1 MVASSSVPNSAPS
14 IDWAD
19 DTDEEIDFA
28 APVFSDDEELAA
40 TLASNAS
47 SSTADYADAG
57 DRRENAPAA
66 RYTAGFADGSNH
78 SLDRRSQNHST
89 VQPQSSRTRTNPAQ
103 PPYRDSPSNR
113 HDRHFNGQS
122 SSSGKGSGRSFEKE
136 SHWRSDARRDQISG
150 GSSSFGH
157 MHSSSHADSDN
168 LRSRRNDSGSGGPR
182 SARQVIPL
190 PPKPR
195 GASDANSRQQ
205 FDRSRS
211 PSYRTHSPQPDSDRP
226 WEHSR
231 QFGSSPKSHSGR
243 SLSPTHAPHPSGL
256 STRSSNH
263 SRPPRTYMDQVAQAQ
278 ERPRRHSRDLSS
290 EGRWEKTP
298 HEDKPYPVHH
308 HPSGHSGSPSSD
320 TIYFKRREGRPMET
334 DSRER
339 GSSGTMYHEQVEA
352 NNARRRGSSS
362 HATANDR
369 WEKTPL
375 TEPDLPYPDKPI
387 ILVTSGSKVHH
398 KDSKARAH
406 NHSEAAAAAAAP
418 EKFSSSPRG
427 NRGKGKD
434 QNKRKS
440 KDRPIHAAGE
450 KDQQDDGPSTEKPW
464 WEQSTYGAGS
474 KAKKE
479 ETTAGPDKGAANEV
493 ESSKK
498 APSAKE
504 TAKSP
509 VKSKDNSKSTTEAA
523 DAAAEVPWWEQSTY
537 KAKPK
542 TATGEAAPQQ
552 ASEST
557 KSETMARREALGKKT
572 LTTGIEDLTLVS
584 RGGDDSGSSH
594 SLKSRSVQERV
605 FSEIKAMISKYED
618 QYGKDKLVSIPA
630 RTRQSDDMDRI
641 LESFR
646 KLREGLFATQTCDDF
661 AVQGKLYEQSILC
674 SLYAGNIPELT
685 KALHYLIQEIY
696 PAAHNAHPSHDRVPS
711 TVVFPSKSQ
720 RFLGLYILHH
730 IAKPTRSV
738 APSADSMNS
747 FAQVIL
753 YPRTATDQWIASL
766 LHEYELQQQQKQQ
779 QQKQRRRQEQISVPS
794 SDHDSLQGPYPLG
807 PELMFALAYWK
818 ALRTNNWILR
828 ERLLNPTTGQTP
840 VPWDQ
845 RLMIRHS
852 MGDALG
858 TARGQT
864 VAAMSKAYYSLP
876 IHAMAKAVGLVPPCQ
891 TRAQIAKAEEEGM
904 GRQWVK
910 KLQSAYGLLS
920 TIIIRDEQLMF
931 KAKS

>member
-1 MVASSSVPNSAPS
+1 MVASSSVPNSGPS

-47 SSTADYADAG
+47 TSSADYADSADK
-57 DRRENAPAA
+57 DRRENAPPG

-89 VQPQSSRTRTNPAQ
+89 VQPMSSRTRTNPAQ
-103 PPYRDSPSNR
+103 PPYRDSPNNR

-122 SSSGKGSGRSFEKE
+122 SSSGKGSSRSFEKE
-136 SHWRSDARRDQISG
+136 NHWRSDSRRDQGSS

-157 MHSSSHADSDN
+157 AHGSPHADSDAF
-168 LRSRRNDSGSGGPR
+168 RSRRNDSRGGGPR

-195 GASDANSRQQ
+195 GAIDANNRQQ

-211 PSYRTHSPQPDSDRP
+211 PSYRAHSPQPDSERP

-231 QFGSSPKSHSGR
+231 QFGSSPKSHGGR
-243 SLSPTHAPHPSGL
+243 SLSPAHAPHHSGL

-263 SRPPRTYMDQVAQAQ
+263 SRPPRTYMDQVAQAN
-278 ERPRRHSRDLSS
+278 ERLRRHSRDLSS
-290 EGRWEKTP
+290 EDRWEKTP
-298 HEDKPYPVHH
+298 HEDKPYPVN
-308 HPSGHSGSPSSD
+308 HPPAHSGSPNSD
-320 TIYFKRREGRPMET
+320 TIYFKRRDGRPMEA

-352 NNARRRGSSS
+352 NNARHRGSSNR
-362 HATANDR
+362 ATTNDR
-369 WEKTPL
+369 WEKTVL
-375 TEPDLPYPDKPI
+375 TEPDLPYPEKPI
-387 ILVTSGSKVHH
+387 ILVTSGSKVHQ
-398 KDSKARAH
+398 KDSRARTHADPETAH
-406 NHSEAAAAAAAP
+406 AAAVAVP

-440 KDRPIHAAGE
+440 KDRPMHAGDE
-450 KDQQDDGPSTEKPW
+450 KDQRDDGASSEKPW
-464 WEQSTYGAGS
+464 WEQSTYGAGA

-479 ETTAGPDKGAANEV
+479 ESTVGSGKGATSEGD
-493 ESSKK
+493 SSK
-498 APSAKE
+498 AVPSAKE
-504 TAKSP
+504 TVKAP
-509 VKSKDNSKSTTEAA
+509 VKPKDSLKDTPKDTPKPTTEAG
-523 DAAAEVPWWEQSTY
+523 DAAEEKPWWEQSTY

-542 TATGEAAPQQ
+542 TVTSDAASQQ
-552 ASEST
+552 PSAST
-557 KSETMARREALGKKT
+557 KSEAMARREALGKKT
-572 LTTGIEDLTLVS
+572 LTTGIEDLTL
-584 RGGDDSGSSH
+584 
-594 SLKSRSVQERV
+594 
-605 FSEIKAMISKYED
+605 ISKYEE
-618 QYGKDKLVSIPA
+618 QYGKDKLVIIPA
-630 RTRQSDDMDRI
+630 RSRQSDEMDRI

-646 KLREGLFATQTCDDF
+646 KLREGLFATQTCDDL

-696 PAAHNAHPSHDRVPS
+696 PAADNTPPRHGQSPA
-711 TVVFPSKSQ
+711 TVVVPLKRQ

-738 APSADSMNS
+738 APPADSMDS
-747 FAQVIL
+747 FSQVML
-753 YPRTATDQWIASL
+753 YPRTVTDQWIASL
-766 LHEYELQQQQKQQ
+766 LHEYELQQQRPFHASDSKGV
-779 QQKQRRRQEQISVPS
+779 QES
-794 SDHDSLQGPYPLG
+794 SLLG
-807 PELMFALAYWK
+807 PDLMFALAYWK
-818 ALRTNNWILR
+818 TLRNNNWIQR
-828 ERLLNPTTGQTP
+828 ERLLQPEAGQTP
-840 VPWDQ
+840 VSWDQ

-858 TARGQT
+858 TARAQT

-876 IHAMAKAVGLVPPCQ
+876 ISAMAEAVGLVRPRPGV
-891 TRAQIAKAEEEGM
+891 QITKAEEGLTA
-904 GRQWVK
+904 GWIK
-910 KLQSAYGLLS
+910 KLQSSYGLLP

>member
-1 MVASSSVPNSAPS
+1 MVASSSVPNSGPS

-47 SSTADYADAG
+47 SSTADYAEAG
-57 DRRENAPAA
+57 DEDRREHAPAA

-89 VQPQSSRTRTNPAQ
+89 VQPQSNRTRTNLAQ
-103 PPYRDSPSNR
+103 PPYRDSPNHR
-113 HDRHFNGQS
+113 QDRHLNGQS
-122 SSSGKGSGRSFEKE
+122 SSSGKGSSRSFERE
-136 SHWRSDARRDQISG
+136 NHWRSDARRDQGSG

-157 MHSSSHADSDN
+157 AHGSPHADSDN
-168 LRSRRNDSGSGGPR
+168 LRSRRNDSRGGGPR

-195 GASDANSRQQ
+195 GAADATSRQQ

-211 PSYRTHSPQPDSDRP
+211 PSYRAHSPQPDIDRP

-231 QFGSSPKSHSGR
+231 QFGSSPQSHSGR
-243 SLSPTHAPHPSGL
+243 SLSPTHAPHHSGM

-263 SRPPRTYMDQVAQAQ
+263 SRPPRTYTDQVAQAN
-278 ERPRRHSRDLSS
+278 ERPRRHSRDQAS

-298 HEDKPYPVHH
+298 HEDKPYPVN
-308 HPSGHSGSPSSD
+308 HPPVHSGSPSND
-320 TIYFKRREGRPMET
+320 TIYFKRRDGRPMEA
-334 DSRER
+334 DSRVR
-339 GSSGTMYHEQVEA
+339 SSSGTMYHEQVEA
-352 NNARRRGSSS
+352 NNARPRGPSS
-362 HATANDR
+362 HAATNDR
-369 WEKTPL
+369 WEKTVL
-375 TEPDLPYPDKPI
+375 TEPDLPYPEKPI
-387 ILVTSGSKVHH
+387 ILVTSGSKVHQ
-398 KDSKARAH
+398 KDTKARAH
-406 NHSEAAAAAAAP
+406 NQPEATP

-440 KDRPIHAAGE
+440 KDRPIYSVEE
-450 KDQQDDGPSTEKPW
+450 KDQHDDGAPSENRW
-464 WEQSTYGAGS
+464 WEQSTYGPGG
-474 KAKKE
+474 KAKKDE
-479 ETTAGPDKGAANEV
+479 STVESGKGAASESD
-493 ESSKK
+493 SSKT

-504 TAKSP
+504 TAKAP
-509 VKSKDNSKSTTEAA
+509 AKSKDVPKPTAEAA
-523 DAAAEVPWWEQSTY
+523 NAAGEVPWWEQSTY
-537 KAKPK
+537 KVKPK
-542 TATGEAAPQQ
+542 TATGESASQQ
-552 ASEST
+552 ASTPT

-618 QYGKDKLVSIPA
+618 QYGKDKLAPLPA
-630 RTRQSDDMDRI
+630 RTRQSDEMDRI
-641 LESFR
+641 LESF
-646 KLREGLFATQTCDDF
+646 
-661 AVQGKLYEQSILC
+661 LYEQSILC

-696 PAAHNAHPSHDRVPS
+696 PAAHKAQHNHPSHGPS
-711 TVVFPSKSQ
+711 QATVVVPLKSQ

-738 APSADSMNS
+738 APTTDSMDS
-747 FAQVIL
+747 FSQVIL
-753 YPRTATDQWIASL
+753 YPRTETDQWIASL
-766 LHEYELQQQQKQQ
+766 LHEYERQQLQPPPERSLHTSDK
-779 QQKQRRRQEQISVPS
+779 KADIQEPS
-794 SDHDSLQGPYPLG
+794 SLG

-818 ALRTNNWILR
+818 TLRTNNWIQR
-828 ERLLNPTTGQTP
+828 ERLLCPKAAETAP
-840 VPWDQ
+840 VSWDQ

-876 IHAMAKAVGLVPPCQ
+876 ISAMAEAVGLAPPRQ
-891 TRAQIAKAEEEGM
+891 GAQMAKAEEGT
-904 GRQWVK
+904 GTLWVK
-910 KLQSAYGLLS
+910 KLQSSYGLLP